1 MVDRRLATA
10 VQSEMMKYDAR
21 EPQRDPTTAPKMK
34 RLTIDVSAD
43 LHSAIKVDCARR
55 GIKMADAIRGLLT
68 NEFGRE
74 VD

>member
-1 MVDRRLATA
+1 
-10 VQSEMMKYDAR
+10 
-21 EPQRDPTTAPKMK
+21 MK

>member
-1 MVDRRLATA
+1 
-10 VQSEMMKYDAR
+10 MMKYDAR
-21 EPQRDPTTAPKMK
+21 EPQGDSPAPKMK

-43 LHSAIKVDCARR
+43 LHSAIKVDCARK

-68 NEFGRE
+68 NEFGRG